1 MVRLSASF
9 PALLAA
15 AAFVSETVAHPGEH
29 HDKEEVRSELARLDV
44 HARHIARGL
53 EKCAGNAKYQALQA
67 RAIERR
73 HVKAL
78 DMRKKRGLPL
88 TCELAIT
95 AKTSEYMLNMS
106 SFFQDQA
113 RFGYVGELPSG

>member
-9 PALLAA
+9 PALLVA

-29 HDKEEVRSELARLDV
+29 HDEEEVRTELARLDL

-73 HVKAL
+73 HAKAL
-78 DMRKKRGLPL
+78 DMRKKRDLPL
-88 TCELAIT
+88 TCESAIT
-95 AKTSEYMLNMS
+95 AKMAGYMLNLS
-106 SFFQDQA
+106 SFF
-113 RFGYVGELPSG
+113 